1 MKRLVISLPE
11 AHGIEQEL
19 SFVLLTDGAAQPGR
33 APAAALGAL
42 GAQEVVALVPPRLL
56 SWHAVQLPPGVHA
69 RSARLR
75 AVLEGLL
82 EEQLLGTPDAL
93 HLALVGSGPH
103 WVAACDRRWL
113 AMGVQGLEAVGCKL
127 SRVLP
132 EWGPPG
138 PPRLHIG
145 GTVEQP
151 RLLVCSP
158 TAAVSLPWD
167 GPVPHSIWP
176 GQIAKWDHCTAEP
189 ELLALARQRLE
200 HPVTAWPRSERW
212 AAAAGPDWDLS
223 AGLRMR
229 RQARRSPL
237 QWLQAPRW
245 QAVRWALAGLLAV
258 NLAGLTALAWTQ
270 ERQLLARRTE
280 LQQVLVQTF
289 AHLQHQPVSDAPV
302 QMARELQRLRAASG
316 QAAAGDLPVM
326 LGAVLGHVSAERSLQ
341 ALDYVPGQLRL
352 QGLNLSASEVQALA
366 ARLQPLG
373 YRVRAEGA
381 ELRVQEG
388 P

>member
-1 MKRLVISLPE
+1 MKRLVIGLPE
-11 AHGIEQEL
+11 VHGMEHEL
-19 SFVLLTDGAAQPGR
+19 AFVLLTDGTAQPGR

-82 EEQLLGTPDAL
+82 EEQLLAPPDAL

-103 WVAACDRRWL
+103 WVAACERRWL
-113 AMGVQGLEAVGCKL
+113 AMAVQGLEAVGCEL

-138 PPRLHIG
+138 TPRLHIG

-151 RLLVCSP
+151 RLLVCTP
-158 TAAVSLPWD
+158 TAAMSLPWE

-176 GQIAKWDHCTAEP
+176 AQVARWDRCTAEP

-200 HPVTAWPRSERW
+200 PPVTAWPRSERW
-212 AAAAGPDWDLS
+212 AAAAEPDWDLS

-245 QAVRWALAGLLAV
+245 QAARWALAGLLAV
-258 NLAGLTALAWTQ
+258 NLAGLAALAWTL
-270 ERQLLARRTE
+270 ERQQNARRNE
-280 LQQVLVQTF
+280 MQQMLVQTF
-289 AHLQHQPVSDAPV
+289 DHLRARPVTDAPA
-302 QMARELQRLRAASG
+302 QMAREVQRLRAASG

-326 LGAVLGHVSAERSLQ
+326 LGAVLGHVSAERSPQ
-341 ALDYVPGQLRL
+341 ALTYAPGQLRL
-352 QGLNLSASEVQALA
+352 QGLNLSASEVQDLA
-366 ARLQPLG
+366 TKLQPLG
-373 YRVRAEGA
+373 YQVRAEGA